1 MAQAMWDVRRA
12 ISWIR
17 SQGGAR
23 VGVHGM
29 SLGAYV
35 TSLLATLEPDL
46 GMVVAGAPLCDIPHL
61 FEYHSPPSVM
71 RKAKEVGIFADQ
83 LQLVHRVVSP
93 LASAPLV
100 GRERLFIYAGLG
112 DRMSPP
118 SQAHRLWGHWGE
130 PRVLWY
136 DGSPIAFLWSGQVER
151 FLREALQATG
161 LTG

>member
-1 MAQAMWDVRRA
+1 MWDVRRA

-17 SQGGAR
+17 TQGGTR

-35 TSLLATLEPDL
+35 TSLLATLEPTLDV
-46 GMVVAGAPLCDIPHL
+46 VVAGAPLCDIPHL

-83 LQLVHRVVSP
+83 LQRVHRVVSP
-93 LASAPLV
+93 LAGPPLTPK
-100 GRERLFIYAGLG
+100 ERLYIYAGLG

-118 SQAHRLWGHWGE
+118 SQAHRLWRHWGE

-136 DGSPIAFLWSGQVER
+136 QGSHIAFLWSGQVER
-151 FLREALQATG
+151 FLREALRESE